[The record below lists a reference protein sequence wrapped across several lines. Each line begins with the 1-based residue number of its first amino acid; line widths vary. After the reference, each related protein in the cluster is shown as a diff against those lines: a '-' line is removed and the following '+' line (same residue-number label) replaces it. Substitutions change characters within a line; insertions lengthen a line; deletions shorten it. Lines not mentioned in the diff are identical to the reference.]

1 MCSWYAV
8 WDVCTITVKGS
19 AADYDTFSV
28 LMSLP
33 ALSLGDGLCA
43 NRKHGTGGG
52 KWVHLEGENG
62 MAISGLGCP
71 LLQGWV
77 GHLTCSY
84 GCTEQFSHC
93 AAPPVPVSI
102 AHSDSSTRVHCLNR
116 ILVNEWVWLKSQIRL
131 GPRMACL
138 SKVKICLL

>member
-1 MCSWYAV
+1 MIDAV
-8 WDVCTITVKGS
+8 CYTVYMVGNDLDVIPT
-19 AADYDTFSV
+19 A
-28 LMSLP
+28 P
-33 ALSLGDGLCA
+33 
-43 NRKHGTGGG
+43 NQRK
-52 KWVHLEGENG
+52 EGVGG

-116 ILVNEWVWLKSQIRL
+116 ILVNEWVWLKSQIRS